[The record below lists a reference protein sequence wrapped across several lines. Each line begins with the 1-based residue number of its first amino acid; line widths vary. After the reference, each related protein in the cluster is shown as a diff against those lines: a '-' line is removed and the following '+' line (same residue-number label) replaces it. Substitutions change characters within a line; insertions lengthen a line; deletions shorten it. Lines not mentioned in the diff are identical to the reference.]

1 MENTI
6 TTAVPLLEN
15 EYVKELFTIMEA
27 NCAPTAKDLLA
38 ILNQVGAM
46 ERQLDAA
53 VTELAA
59 LRRELNAAREQPHS
73 VKTVLQNTGAA
84 MEKSVTVVRDRLDSM
99 KQTVIEGCKN
109 AVDAFREK
117 GISALNNITR
127 FFKLRPM
134 LESIRGELN
143 KGIRS
148 GRSAVD
154 RIESMSTEY
163 HEAGRHIKNM
173 GRTLMG
179 KEAATE
185 AKPAGKLAKSLMA
198 PFRAELSCFS
208 AMKGSVEKALSR
220 LDTLEQ
226 AAQRKPSVQ
235 KNIQALSEKLA
246 REEKSVPAVEKPRPV
261 SHEAR

>member
-1 MENTI
+1 
-6 TTAVPLLEN
+6 
-15 EYVKELFTIMEA
+15 
-27 NCAPTAKDLLA
+27 
-38 ILNQVGAM
+38 
-46 ERQLDAA
+46 
-53 VTELAA
+53 
-59 LRRELNAAREQPHS
+59 
-73 VKTVLQNTGAA
+73 
-84 MEKSVTVVRDRLDSM
+84 
-99 KQTVIEGCKN
+99 
-109 AVDAFREK
+109 
-117 GISALNNITR
+117 
-127 FFKLRPM
+127 
-134 LESIRGELN
+134 
-143 KGIRS
+143 
-148 GRSAVD
+148 VD